1 MINADMRFYDYYT
14 FGEKN
19 EYGQPELSPE
29 VRGSILMSIYT
40 TSTSVQDNINYKNAQ
55 YIGLTHANINDKY
68 VIQYGKNKLKVLYVI
83 DAGPRLFNQVFM
95 GDM

>member
-1 MINADMRFYDYYT
+1 MINANMRSYDYYT

-83 DAGPRLFNQVFM
+83 DAGPQLFKQVFM

>member
-1 MINADMRFYDYYT
+1 MINADMRSYDYYT

-68 VIQYGKNKLKVLYVI
+68 VIQYGNNKLKVLYVI
-83 DAGPRLFNQVFM
+83 DAGPRLFKQVFM